1 MRRNTMPDAG
11 VNGARIWYQEIGF
24 GTKKPVKA
32 ILWYRS
38 TVPGLVTSI
47 FPPRLLF
54 SRRHDPSGPAPGY
67 WTATRPEWTI
77 RSNLQKN
84 LCAFGART
92 HGFASYTSR
101 RRRPVKTVYEITFRK
116 SARKAMLSCVSWIA
130 VKRWTLTFGP

>member
-1 MRRNTMPDAG
+1 MPDAG

-47 FPPRLLF
+47 FPQRLLF

-77 RSNLQKN
+77 RSNLQKPMRLRCSDAWICFFCQSTSPTCQDAVRNN
-84 LCAFGART
+84 L
-92 HGFASYTSR
+92 S
-101 RRRPVKTVYEITFRK
+101 KI
-116 SARKAMLSCVSWIA
+116 
-130 VKRWTLTFGP
+130 GPKGDALLRQLDCG